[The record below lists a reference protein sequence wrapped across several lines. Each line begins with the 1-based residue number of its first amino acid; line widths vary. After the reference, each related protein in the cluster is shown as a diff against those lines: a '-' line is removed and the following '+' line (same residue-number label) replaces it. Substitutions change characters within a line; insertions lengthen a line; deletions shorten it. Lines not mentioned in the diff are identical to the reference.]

1 MLADAIDQGAGKE
14 APNWSTEERFGY
26 AGIYDELDSSS
37 DRGLIPDLSF
47 HPGDNDTH
55 RLQST
60 ATFHRSVT
68 PADRTVDIRG

>member
-47 HPGDNDTH
+47 HLCGTH